1 MRKLLLFG
9 VVLVCASQSSMA
21 ALQIVRQP
29 QHQIVW
35 SGKQASFTVVARG
48 AKKIT
53 YQWQK
58 DGVNLPKQTKSTLRI
73 GKTTP
78 NDRGVYT
85 VRVSDGLGTLTS
97 KQGYLLSMGSYIQE
111 SENFNDPS
119 STKGLLV
126 AGEYGDLYPEISSGK
141 LSFKYFSGISDQD
154 NEGDDCFWFWNQS
167 PQRKQSF
174 DVRIDGNDSTSGKLQ
189 LIAACLPS
197 GLGYR
202 IERNGREG
210 NFNAGEGGDDKN
222 SVKRI
227 IFPTSS
233 TQFSFRLVYDAVSKV
248 RTLKAYYDE
257 DGPLNGE
264 NWTLLQT
271 VRNPNFI
278 IGRPVVIGVCYN
290 NNESGDALDGNNVT
304 ADNFEAR

>member
-1 MRKLLLFG
+1 MRNILLFCI
-9 VVLVCASQSSMA
+9 VLVCASQSSIA

-35 SGKQASFTVVARG
+35 LGGQASYSVVAKG

-58 DGVNLPKQTKSTLRI
+58 DGEDLPGQTKSTLRI
-73 GKTTP
+73 KKTTP

-85 VRVSDGLGTLTS
+85 VRVSDGLVTLTS
-97 KQGYLLSMGSYIQE
+97 GQGYLLSMGSYIQE

-126 AGEYGDLYPEISSGK
+126 GGEYGDLYPEISSGK
-141 LSFKYFSGISDQD
+141 LRFKYFSGIPDQGHED
-154 NEGDDCFWFWNQS
+154 DDCFWFWNQS

-189 LIAACLPS
+189 FIATCS
-197 GLGYR
+197 GGLAYR
-202 IERNGREG
+202 IERNGSG
-210 NFNAGEGGDDKN
+210 ANFNAGSGGNDG
-222 SVKRI
+222 SVARNYYY
-227 IFPTSS
+227 TSS
-233 TQFSFRLVYDAVSKV
+233 TQFSFRLVYDAASKV

-257 DGPLNGE
+257 DGALNGE

-278 IGRPVVIGVCYN
+278 TGRPILIGVCYN
-290 NNESGDALDGNNVT
+290 NGGHGDALDGNNVT
-304 ADNFEAR
+304 ADNFQAR

>member
-1 MRKLLLFG
+1 MVFT
-9 VVLVCASQSSMA
+9 SQISLA
-21 ALQIVRQP
+21 DLQIVRQP
-29 QHQIVW
+29 QNQIVW
-35 SGKQASFTVVARG
+35 SGGQASFSVVAKG

-58 DGVNLPKQTKSTLRI
+58 DGVNLPGQTKSTLRI
-73 GKTTP
+73 KKTTP

-97 KQGYLLSMGSYIQE
+97 DQGYLLSMGSYIQE

-126 AGEYGDLYPEISSGK
+126 GGEYGDLYPEISSGK
-141 LSFKYFSGISDQD
+141 VSFKYFSGIPDQGH
-154 NEGDDCFWFWNQS
+154 EGDDCFWFWNQS

-174 DVRIDGNDSTSGKLQ
+174 DVRIDGTDSTSGKLQ

-210 NFNAGEGGDDKN
+210 NFNAGSGGDGGKAI
-222 SVKRI
+222 KRESYI
-227 IFPTSS
+227 TSS
-233 TQFSFRLVYDAVSKV
+233 TQFSFRLVYDASSKV

-271 VRNPNFI
+271 VKNPNFI
-278 IGRPVVIGVCYN
+278 TGRPILIGVCYN
-290 NNESGDALDGNNVT
+290 NNESGDALDSNNVT
-304 ADNFEAR
+304 VDNFQAR

>member
-1 MRKLLLFG
+1 MRNLLLFG

-29 QHQIVW
+29 QNQVVW
-35 SGKQASFTVVARG
+35 IGGQASFSVVAKG

-58 DGVNLPKQTKSTLRI
+58 DGVNLPGQTKSTLRI
-73 GKTTP
+73 KKTVPSDWGRYGVVVSSGSTP
-78 NDRGVYT
+78 
-85 VRVSDGLGTLTS
+85 L
-97 KQGYLLSMGSYIQE
+97 E
-111 SENFNDPS
+111 SETGALVVKKSFAPESEDFQDPE
-119 STKGLLV
+119 STKGIMLES
-126 AGEYGDLYPEISSGK
+126 ATGLYSEISAEK
-141 LSFKYFSGISDQD
+141 LRFQYSSGIYYQ
-154 NEGDDCFWFWNQS
+154 EAVAYWFWTRS

-174 DVRIDGNDSTSGKLQ
+174 DVRIDGNDSTRGKLQ
-189 LIAACLPS
+189 FVATCEPR
-197 GLGYR
+197 GLSYR
-202 IERNGREG
+202 IERNGNG
-210 NFNAGEGGDDKN
+210 ANFNAGSWGDDGKAVAKN
-222 SVKRI
+222 YYY
-227 IFPTSS
+227 TSS
-233 TQFSFRLVYDAVSKV
+233 TQFSFRLVYDAWSKA

-271 VRNPNFI
+271 VKNPNFI
-278 IGRPVVIGVCYN
+278 TGRPILIGVCYN

>member
-1 MRKLLLFG
+1 MRNLLLFG

-126 AGEYGDLYPEISSGK
+126 GGEYGDLYPEISSGK
-141 LSFKYFSGISDQD
+141 LSFKYSSGIPDQGHED
-154 NEGDDCFWFWNQS
+154 DDCFWFWNQS

-189 LIAACLPS
+189 FIATCS
-197 GLGYR
+197 GGLAYR
-202 IERNGREG
+202 IERNGSG
-210 NFNAGEGGDDKN
+210 ANFNAGSGGNDG
-222 SVKRI
+222 SVARNYYY
-227 IFPTSS
+227 TSS
-233 TQFSFRLVYDAVSKV
+233 TQFSFRLVYNAFSKV
-248 RTLKAYYDE
+248 RTLKAYYDA
-257 DGPLNGE
+257 DGPSNGE

-271 VRNPNFI
+271 VKNPNFI
-278 IGRPVVIGVCYN
+278 TGRPVRIGVCYN
-290 NNESGDALDGNNVT
+290 NGGYGDALDGNNVT
-304 ADNFEAR
+304 ADNFQAR

>member
-1 MRKLLLFG
+1 MRQLLLFG
-9 VVLVCASQSSMA
+9 VVLVWASQSSFAVM
-21 ALQIVRQP
+21 QIFKQP
-29 QHQIVW
+29 QNQIVW
-35 SGKQASFTVVARG
+35 SGGQASFTVVARG

-126 AGEYGDLYPEISSGK
+126 GGEYGDLYPEISSGK
-141 LSFKYFSGISDQD
+141 LSFKYSSGISDQD

-202 IERNGREG
+202 IERSGREG
-210 NFNAGEGGDDKN
+210 NFNAGSGGDGGKAI
-222 SVKRI
+222 KREYYI
-227 IFPTSS
+227 TSS
-233 TQFSFRLVYDAVSKV
+233 TQFSFRLVYDAVSKE
-248 RTLKAYYDE
+248 LKAYYDE

-264 NWTLLQT
+264 NWTLLQK

-278 IGRPVVIGVCYN
+278 TGRPILIGVCYN
-290 NNESGDALDGNNVT
+290 NNESSDSLDGNNVT
-304 ADNFEAR
+304 ADNFQAR

>member
-1 MRKLLLFG
+1 MRNLLLFG
-9 VVLVCASQSSMA
+9 VFLVCASQSSMA

-35 SGKQASFTVVARG
+35 LGGQASFSVAARG

-58 DGVNLPKQTKSTLRI
+58 DGVILPGQTKSTLRI
-73 GKTTP
+73 KKTTP

-85 VRVSDGLGTLTS
+85 VRVSDGSGTLTS
-97 KQGYLLSMGSYIQE
+97 KQGYLFSMGRYIQE

-126 AGEYGDLYPEISSGK
+126 GGEYGDLYPEISADK
-141 LSFKYFSGISDQD
+141 VSFKYFSGIPDQ
-154 NEGDDCFWFWNQS
+154 GDDCFWFWNQS

-189 LIAACLPS
+189 FIAACLPT

-210 NFNAGEGGDDKN
+210 NFNAGSGGDDG
-222 SVKRI
+222 SVPRNYYY
-227 IFPTSS
+227 TSS

-248 RTLKAYYDE
+248 RTLKAYYDV

-278 IGRPVVIGVCYN
+278 TGRPVLIGVCYN

-304 ADNFEAR
+304 ADNFQAR